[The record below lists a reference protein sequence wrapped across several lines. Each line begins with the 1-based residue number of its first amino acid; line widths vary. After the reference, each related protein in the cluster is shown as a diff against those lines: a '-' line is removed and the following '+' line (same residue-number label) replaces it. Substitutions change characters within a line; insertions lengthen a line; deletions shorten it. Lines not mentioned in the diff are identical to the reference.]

1 MNQDQMDPKKP
12 DILFVCYGNVCRSP
26 MAEGLA
32 KFLIG
37 SNARIESAGLAPMLN
52 GAAPEA
58 IATLRQMYD
67 VDISHHAPKSIADI
81 QLDLFEHVIVL
92 DVYVFEALK
101 KLFPSF
107 AKKLTL
113 WDIEDPFGQ
122 AMSAYRKTAEKIERM
137 IENNL
142 VPLYSA

>member
-1 MNQDQMDPKKP
+1 
-12 DILFVCYGNVCRSP
+12 

-37 SNARIESAGLAPMLN
+37 SNARIESAGLAPMLT

-67 VDISHHAPKSIADI
+67 VDISHHAPRSIAEI
-81 QLDLFEHVIVL
+81 QLGLFEHVIVL
-92 DVYVFEALK
+92 DVHVFEALK
-101 KLFPSF
+101 NLYPSF

-122 AMSAYRKTAEKIERM
+122 GMIAFRKTAEKITRM

-142 VPLYSA
+142 VPLFSG